1 MMTKKSRELYD
12 VVLEK
17 IMSVYEE
24 LYPDVYL
31 NIERLMSD
39 FERAIQGACKQAFMG
54 CDCIGCWFHSGQVK
68 NKLNCALSIK

>member
-54 CDCIGCWFHSGQVK
+54 CDCIGCWFHYGQVK
-68 NKLNCALSIK
+68 NKSNCALSIK

>member
-1 MMTKKSRELYD
+1 MMTKKNRELYD

-39 FERAIQGACKQAFMG
+39 FERAIQGVCKQAFMG
-54 CDCIGCWFHSGQVK
+54 CDCIGCWFHYGQVK